1 MEQANKFDYTLLFAA
16 NTGWSNP
23 GPGVGNYVLRSEITG
38 RTVGKMGVEL
48 CDKSDK
54 MTNIAADWTCLLMAL
69 EKLISLI
76 EHGGGN
82 PNTSTLQII
91 GYSQVV
97 IKQIAGEF
105 GVGSNVELYDAVF
118 DRLNRFMSW
127 QAVWMKKAE
136 LVKEMGA

>member
-1 MEQANKFDYTLLFAA
+1 MTPAKFDYTLLFAA

-23 GPGVGNYVLRSEITG
+23 GPGQGNYVLKSEVTG

-54 MTNIAADWTCLLMAL
+54 MTNIAADYTCLLIAL

-76 EHGGGN
+76 KQGGGN
-82 PNTSTLQII
+82 ANNSTLQVI

-97 IKQIAGEF
+97 IKQLGGEF
-105 GVGSNVELYDAVF
+105 GVGSNVALYDAVKE
-118 DRLNRFMSW
+118 RLDTFVSW